1 MSIVLHQ
8 AQGPAPCSGRK
19 LGARAHNSP
28 VKISPR
34 GHSNGSGWA
43 VRVAIIKLTA
53 IIAHRGVSLF

>member
-34 GHSNGSGWA
+34 GHFKWIGLG
-43 VRVAIIKLTA
+43 RPRR
-53 IIAHRGVSLF
+53 HH

>member
-19 LGARAHNSP
+19 LGARAPNSP

-34 GHSNGSGWA
+34 GHFKWIGLGRD
-43 VRVAIIKLTA
+43 VI
-53 IIAHRGVSLF
+53 RGLDARTSAEG